1 MSKVISILTPTRQRV
16 SRLSDFVLSVY
27 QHTEEKNR
35 LEMLMY
41 IDSDDPNKEHY
52 MDYYDYLQTEFKD
65 FMRVLFVCGEPQS
78 VSKSWTDLYKKS
90 VGDIIIMGNDDL
102 IYKTPSWDRMVELES
117 NAYED
122 DIYCMWMDDRINSD
136 IHCAFP
142 IVSRKWCDTL
152 GYFTPGVFHFG
163 YNDTW
168 VFDIAKRVNRC
179 RFLGGV
185 VAEHMHFAANKA
197 PYDETYAKNRHE
209 QNSYALDRHIFESEE
224 MVQRRVVDAE
234 KLKKVMK

>member
-185 VAEHMHFAANKA
+185 VAEHLHFAANKST
-197 PYDETYAKNRHE
+197 YDETYAKKRHE

-224 MVQRRVVDAE
+224 MVQRRVADAE